1 MTMSVIVTGASS
13 GLGMV
18 AAGELARAGHH
29 VILGCRS
36 VQRGRAAAATILTAT
51 PGASVETVELDLAS
65 LASVRAAARD
75 LVAGSAH
82 RPPLRAVVCNA
93 GIQVVDGVQR
103 SADGYE
109 LTFATNHL
117 GHFLLVQLLLEQVA
131 EPARVVFVSSGTH
144 FGPPRSIGFPAPH
157 WADPEVLAD
166 ADAAALDASP
176 RAGRVRYA
184 TSKLANIYCTYELA
198 RRLTGRD
205 VTANAFDPGLMPET
219 RLDRDYPP
227 RVQRLYDRLTPLLV
241 RLVPGARP
249 VARSGA
255 DLAWLATAPELAV
268 VTGAYFVGR
277 RRRRTSGESY
287 DRGRAAALWT
297 ASERLVQATDEL
309 PHHSGA

>member
-29 VILGCRS
+29 VILACRS
-36 VQRGRAAAATILTAT
+36 TQRGHAAAATIRATA
-51 PGASVETVELDLAS
+51 PEVSVETVEMDLAS
-65 LASVRAAARD
+65 LASVRAAVRE
-75 LVAGSAH
+75 LVADGGR

-93 GIQVVDGVQR
+93 GIQVVEGVQR

-117 GHFLLVQLLLEQVA
+117 GHFLLVQLLVDHLV
-131 EPARVVFVSSGTH
+131 EPARIVLVSSGTH
-144 FGPPRSIGFPAPH
+144 LGPPRSIGFPGPR

-166 ADAAALDASP
+166 ADAAALDASA

-198 RRLTGRD
+198 RRLAGRD

-241 RLVPGARP
+241 RVVPGARP
-249 VARSGA
+249 VAGSGA
-255 DLAWLATAPELAV
+255 DLAWLVTAPELAG

-277 RRRRTSGESY
+277 RRRSTSKESY
-287 DRGRAAALWT
+287 DRNRAAALWT
-297 ASERLVQATDEL
+297 ASERLVRAAGEL
-309 PHHSGA
+309 SHHSGA